1 MSASP
6 PPFLKLPA
14 LTRTFLVAVMAGAVA
29 AVVAASAADT
39 LKHAPL
45 NLLVITVVLCAGSAL
60 FEVLAP
66 GNLSLQVNLV
76 FFAWGAMLLPP
87 WAVGVLAVAS
97 FLPGAVAQRS
107 RWYVW
112 AFNVANYALA
122 GIAAHVVMDT
132 IGPLHGEAVTSTVV
146 LGLLAAAATLVLVN
160 HLLIVGIVRLAH
172 GRSLRLALSDAVGAL
187 SLDIAL
193 ALSGAVLAAMWVQ
206 QELLALL
213 AIGPLLLMYRA
224 LYVPMLRHKAR
235 LDPKTGLYNFEHFEL
250 VLRDSVREAVRSG
263 EPVGVLMIDL
273 DHLRAVNNRFGHL
286 AGDRLIRGVAETLGQ
301 VLTPTDHAARFG
313 GEEFCVVLPGAGTQR
328 AVNVA
333 EEIRRRMAD
342 STWDLHEGEVPLRAT
357 VSIGVAVSPE
367 HGVDPEEILHAADA
381 AVYDAKLGGRN
392 RVRLAMG
399 DTVTRTVPAGLES
412 LDLDPDEVAT
422 PSMVDALVAE
432 RPRVDE
438 PEAEAEAAPAAPG

>member
-14 LTRTFLVAVMAGAVA
+14 LTRAFLLAVMAGAVA
-29 AVVAASAADT
+29 AVIVASAADT

-45 NLLVITVVLCAGSAL
+45 NLLIITVVLCAGSAV

-87 WAVGVLAVAS
+87 WAIGALALAS
-97 FLPGAVAQRS
+97 FLPGAVAQRP

-112 AFNVANYALA
+112 TFNVANYALA
-122 GIAAHVVMDT
+122 GVAAHVVMDA

-250 VLRDSVREAVRSG
+250 LLQHSLREAVRSG

-273 DHLRAVNNRFGHL
+273 DHLPAVNNRFGHL
-286 AGDRLIRGVAETLGQ
+286 AGDRLIRAVAETLGA
-301 VLTPTDHAARFG
+301 VLRPSDLAARLG
-313 GEEFCVVLPGAGTQR
+313 GEEFCVVLPGAGTER

-342 STWDLHEGEVPLRAT
+342 TVFDFTEGEVPLRAT

-367 HGVDPEEILHAADA
+367 HGTDPDEILHAADA

-392 RVRLAMG
+392 HVRLALRDG
-399 DTVTRTVPAGLES
+399 LAHTVPAGLES
-412 LDLDPDEVAT
+412 LGVDYGEARAMPAAVEPAPEPE
-422 PSMVDALVAE
+422 PSMV
-432 RPRVDE
+432 
-438 PEAEAEAAPAAPG
+438 

>member
-1 MSASP
+1 MDLKWSRCLPCLSSPMSASP
-6 PPFLKLPA
+6 PPFRRLPA
-14 LTRTFLVAVMAGAVA
+14 LTRGFLLAVMAGAVA
-29 AVVAASAADT
+29 AVLAASAADT
-39 LKHAPL
+39 LKAAPV
-45 NLLVITVVLCAGSAL
+45 NPLVITLVLCAGSAV
-60 FEVLAP
+60 FEGLAP

-87 WAVGVLAVAS
+87 WAIGVLAVAS
-97 FLPGAVAQRS
+97 FLPGAIAQRS

-112 AFNVANYALA
+112 AFNIAYYALA

-132 IGPLHGEAVTSTVV
+132 IGPLHGEQVTPTVV
-146 LGLLAAAATLVLVN
+146 IGLLAAAATLVLVN
-160 HLLIVGIVRLAH
+160 HLLIVGIVRLDH
-172 GRSLRLALSDAVGAL
+172 GLSLRLALVDAVGAL
-187 SLDIAL
+187 SMDIAL

-250 VLRDSVREAVRSG
+250 VLQHSLREAVRSG

-313 GEEFCVVLPGAGTQR
+313 GEEFCVVLPGANAVR
-328 AVNVA
+328 AVHVA

-342 STWDLHEGEVPLRAT
+342 TAWDFVEGDVPLRAT
-357 VSIGVAVSPE
+357 LSIGVAVSPE

-399 DTVTRTVPAGLES
+399 DTVTRTVPAGLE
-412 LDLDPDEVAT
+412 
-422 PSMVDALVAE
+422 
-432 RPRVDE
+432 
-438 PEAEAEAAPAAPG
+438 